1 MKTTSYLVAGLL
13 LLLTISALHCSKE
26 AFNPLPTDDPL
37 IVVTHPQDTVTCGSK
52 HVLYNNSSDK
62 DTIRVEVRAIDKCE
76 GGVRSSV
83 RRIGIDDRSR
93 DRSIYILE
101 NSWSVTTFT
110 VAPGE
115 QIVLECNGWEGWG
128 CPYTL
133 VTN

>member
-1 MKTTSYLVAGLL
+1 MKTILYWTLTVLL
-13 LLLTISALHCSKE
+13 ALSALHCTKE
-26 AFNPLPTDDPL
+26 EFKPIPTDDTL

-76 GGVRSSV
+76 GGLRSIV
-83 RRIGIDDRSR
+83 RRISIDDRSR
-93 DRSIYILE
+93 DRFVYILE
-101 NSWSVTTFT
+101 NGWSVTTFT

-115 QIVLECNGWEGWG
+115 QIILECNGFEGWG